1 MTHAESVL
9 PAASLD
15 AENGRPLRITMVLP
29 SLIRAGMEMVT
40 SRLAVELTQLGH
52 QVDVICL
59 EDTGP
64 LAEELAAAGVPVQLI
79 RTPGVWTNFA
89 PTDLAQQFT
98 SKKPDVVHTHSGVWL
113 KAARAAHLA
122 GIPRVV
128 HTVHG
133 LLTVEPWYT
142 PVVMR
147 LAARVTARVVAVSD
161 SVRGYLV
168 DTVRLPA
175 ASVEVVL
182 NGIDTRTFFP
192 SAGTDR
198 DLLLGRKITGPVIGC
213 VARFDPIKNHE
224 LLLDAFAL
232 ARRSHPAAILVLV
245 GDGETRDA
253 LEQRARRSDLE
264 GSVVFTG
271 DRRDTPELYR
281 CFDIFALTSKLEG
294 TSMSILEAM
303 ATGCCV
309 VATDVGGS
317 GALLDR
323 GGAGALVPSSDTGAL
338 ADRLTALLGDAQ
350 QRSRLGEAA
359 RTRVVST
366 YSQRT
371 MALRY
376 LAIYRDLMSRVG
388 PQRPMAVA

>member
-1 MTHAESVL
+1 
-9 PAASLD
+9 
-15 AENGRPLRITMVLP
+15 MVLP
-29 SLIRAGMEMVT
+29 SLIRAGMEVVT
-40 SRLAVELTQLGH
+40 SRLAVELAQLGH

-59 EDTGP
+59 EATGP
-64 LAEELAAAGVPVQLI
+64 LAEELSAAGVPVRLI

-89 PTDLAQQFT
+89 PRDLMQHLAT
-98 SKKPDVVHTHSGVWL
+98 RKPDLVHSHSGVWL

-122 GIPRVV
+122 GIPGVV

-161 SVRGYLV
+161 SVRAYLV

-175 ASVEVVL
+175 ALVEVVL
-182 NGIDTRTFFP
+182 NGVDTRTFFP
-192 SAGTDR
+192 AGIDR
-198 DLLLGRKITGPVIGC
+198 NRVLGRNVSGPVIGC

-232 ARRSHPAAILVLV
+232 ARRTHPGAALVLV

-253 LEQRARRSDLE
+253 LEERARRSDLD
-264 GSVVFTG
+264 GSVLFTG
-271 DRRDTPELYR
+271 DRRDTPDLYR
-281 CFDIFALTSKLEG
+281 CFDVFALTSRLEG

-323 GGAGALVPSSDTGAL
+323 GGAGVLVPSGNTQAL
-338 ADRLTALLGDAQ
+338 ADRLTALLGDAD
-350 QRSRLGEAA
+350 QRKTFGDAA
-359 RTRVVST
+359 RARVVSSF
-366 YSQRT
+366 SQRT

-376 LAIYRDLMSRVG
+376 LAIYRDLMSPVG
-388 PQRPMAVA
+388 PRRPMAVA